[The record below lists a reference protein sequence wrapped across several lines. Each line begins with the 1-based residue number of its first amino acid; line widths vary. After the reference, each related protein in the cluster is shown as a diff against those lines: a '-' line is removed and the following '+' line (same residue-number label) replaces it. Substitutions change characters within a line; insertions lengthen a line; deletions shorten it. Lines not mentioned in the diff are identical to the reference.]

1 MDRIEALGLAI
12 REARQLLNISQ
23 EKLAAT
29 AKLHRNVIGLIERNA
44 TTPSMSS
51 LFAIADALNLS
62 ASQLVARAE
71 EVSAHPSILER
82 SEHHTSSSG

>member
-12 REARQLLNISQ
+12 REARQQLNVSQ
-23 EKLAAT
+23 ETLAAT
-29 AKLHRNVIGLIERNA
+29 AKLHRNVIGLIERNS

-51 LFAIADALNLS
+51 LFALADALKLP

-71 EVSAHPSILER
+71 EIAEQSDRNALI
-82 SEHHTSSSG
+82 